1 MFKWFWTVFSLGAP
15 AVQQQINFR
24 VDTKSHSVQ
33 WRHVG
38 LSNWLFH
45 LLVVKGL
52 IVQLRLVLPLVDS
65 SKVHSLSTKWSLT
78 PCYKSGWLIIGIA
91 KVSDVC
97 ARCTRYRHSYW
108 LYLMSGKFLARFYFG
123 NDKLLYFVSSTDPQQ
138 KQSLNIHSSGI
149 QRSS

>member
-1 MFKWFWTVFSLGAP
+1 MVLNCIIVGCPRCITSDKFSCRHEKPFGTVETRFIKLAFS
-15 AVQQQINFR
+15 
-24 VDTKSHSVQ
+24 D
-33 WRHVG
+33 
-38 LSNWLFH
+38 

-108 LYLMSGKFLARFYFG
+108 LYLMSGKFLARSYFG

-149 QRSS
+149 ERSS